1 MTKREFEN
9 DITTISELVDF
20 CSDEGYDLDIYDE
33 YSRDDWINEGLMD
46 RARDMSWQDL
56 LSELQDIPT
65 GYDYY
70 RYDDGEWSGVDD
82 YDFSD
87 LKDEVEEWMDE
98 WGRWDEE
105 EPDEDEPEHYV
116 YAPTAEDMLPPVETG
131 CGFEDVL
138 CSSGDVLTV
147 KHTQDG
153 TAKPLPIF

>member
-20 CSDEGYDLDIYDE
+20 CNDEGYDLNIYDE

-46 RARDMSWQDL
+46 RARGMSWQDL

-70 RYDDGEWSGVDD
+70 SYDDGEWSGVDD

-98 WGRWDEE
+98 WERWDEE
-105 EPDEDEPEHYV
+105 EPDEDEPEHYA

-131 CGFEDVL
+131 CVFEDVL
-138 CSSGDVLTV
+138 CSSNDVLTV

-153 TAKPLPIF
+153 AAKPLPIF

>member
-20 CSDEGYDLDIYDE
+20 CSDEGYDLEVYDE
-33 YSRDDWINEGLMD
+33 YGRDEWIDEGLMD
-46 RARDMSWQDL
+46 KARDMSWQAL

-82 YDFSD
+82 YDFQD

-105 EPDEDEPEHYV
+105 EPDEDEPPHYA
-116 YAPTAEDMLPPVETG
+116 YTPTAEDKMPPVQTG
-131 CGFEDVL
+131 CALENVIG
-138 CSSGDVLTV
+138 SSGEILTV

-153 TAKPLPIF
+153 IATPLPLF